1 MDFAIVDIETTGG
14 KPAQHHITEIAIVIS
29 DGQRI
34 KERFSTLVHTR
45 QEIPIFIQRLTGIS
59 NEMLKDAPPLDEL
72 APMIMQLLHN
82 KVFVAHNVNFDFK
95 FLTHHLAQSG
105 YQVSLKRICTVR
117 LSRKIIPGLPSYSL
131 GRLCKSLGIRVN
143 NRHRALGDAEATT
156 ELLHLLLREDKDK
169 LIKKHIA
176 SHQREFSLPPNL
188 ERSEFESL
196 PEQPGV
202 YYMSDDKARP
212 LYIGKAANIRKRIAS
227 HFASSFDEKNFL
239 ALYTRIHHISYTVT
253 GNELTASLLESYEI
267 KKQQPPFN
275 RAQRRGQRVYNLLSY
290 TDRGGW
296 IRLALERGYR
306 QREAIAT
313 YTTLVEARNQLFQL
327 ARQFRLCE
335 KKLFLSTQSGACNAR
350 KAGYC
355 DGACTGE
362 ERAESHNEKM
372 RQALDRLREEEP
384 SRIIIGKGRNPEE
397 KAIVCCKN
405 GQYLGF
411 GFLPVNAQVHDF
423 EQALDYIDCYPADSD
438 VQHIIRAFISGPKKG
453 FRIIEMPPGKTLTL

>member
-14 KPAQHHITEIAIVIS
+14 KPAQHYITEIAIVIS

-59 NEMLKDAPPLDEL
+59 NEMLQDAPPLEEI
-72 APMIMQLLHN
+72 APRIMQMLHN

-95 FLTHHLAQSG
+95 FLTHHLAQCG
-105 YQVSLKRICTVR
+105 YQLSLKRICTVR

-143 NRHRALGDAEATT
+143 NRHRALGDAEATAR
-156 ELLHLLLREDKDK
+156 LLHLLLEKDSEK
-169 LIKKHIA
+169 LISKHIR

-188 ERSEFESL
+188 ERSEYEAL
-196 PEQPGV
+196 PAEAGV
-202 YYMSDDKARP
+202 YYMLDEKSRP

-239 ALYTRIHHISYTVT
+239 ALYSRIHHISYTIT

-275 RAQRRGQRVYNLLSY
+275 RAQRRGLRVYNLLSY
-290 TDRGGW
+290 TDRAGW
-296 IRLALERGYR
+296 IRLAIEKGFR

-313 YTTLVEARNQLFQL
+313 YTTLPEARNHLYEL
-327 ARQFRLCE
+327 AAQFRLCE
-335 KKLFLSTQSGACNAR
+335 KKLFLSSNSGPCNGR
-350 KAGYC
+350 KTGQC
-355 DGACTGE
+355 DGACTGDE
-362 ERAESHNEKM
+362 SAESHNEKM
-372 RQALDRLREEEP
+372 KQALAQLREEEP
-384 SRIIIGKGRNPEE
+384 SRIIIGKGRDPEE

-411 GFLPVNAQVHDF
+411 GFLPHDVHLHSF
-423 EQALDYIDCYPADSD
+423 EEALDYIRNYPADSD

-453 FRIIEMPPGKTLTL
+453 FRIVEMLPGQALML